1 MRSYHFVEEV
11 TFNEAIDKLQINKEV
26 GQEKTMG
33 QQYKKLTEYGDLL
46 AKIWCFIVFTTELPQ
61 Q

>member
-1 MRSYHFVEEV
+1 MRSYHFVAEV

-46 AKIWCFIVFTTELPQ
+46 AKI
-61 Q
+61 